1 MVETSSDN
9 QKQDSGSLS
18 TLDAAHENTDEADI
32 DLLQYFIIIAKHKR
46 SILLF
51 TFVVAL
57 ASIVVTLLLPNKYT
71 ATAVLMP
78 PRQDQSS
85 ATALLGELIGKGSSG
100 AGIATALGLQNP
112 NDLYVGI
119 LRGRTIADNLIGR
132 FKLQELYDLQTSVET
147 REELEDNT
155 TVTAG
160 KNGLIAISVE
170 DRDPKRAA
178 AIANAYV
185 EELERLTA
193 ELTFSEASQRR
204 KHFQEQVDAARIGLA
219 KADQEL
225 KVVQEQTGLIR
236 PPEQAHAIFGAMA
249 ALRGEIAAK
258 EVELTAIK
266 TFATNQNPDYARV
279 QGQLSTLRGQLVGL
293 EKSNKL
299 GLGDILLPTSKVPE
313 AGVRF
318 LEKWRNVK
326 YYETLYEL
334 LAKQLEF
341 ARIDEGKNSTIIQ
354 LVDKAVE
361 PDKKSRPK
369 RAVIVLVSTLVAG
382 VLGLLY
388 AFIKEGYENAKQD
401 PKRSRLIRKLRENL
415 RLFPK

>member
-9 QKQDSGSLS
+9 QKPADGSVS
-18 TLDAAHENTDEADI
+18 ALDAAHESTDEADI
-32 DLLQYFIIIAKHKR
+32 DVLQYFIVIAKHKR

-57 ASIVVTLLLPNKYT
+57 VSVVITLLLPNRYT

-78 PRQDQSS
+78 PRQDASS
-85 ATALLGELIGKGSSG
+85 ATAILGELIGKGSSG
-100 AGIATALGLQNP
+100 GIATALGLQNP

-119 LRGRTIADNLIGR
+119 LKGRTIADSLIER
-132 FKLQELYDLQTSVET
+132 FKLQKLYDLETLVET

-160 KNGLIAISVE
+160 KNGLIAISFE
-170 DRDPKRAA
+170 DKDPQRAA
-178 AIANAYV
+178 AVANAYI

-193 ELTFSEASQRR
+193 ALAFSEASQRR
-204 KHFQEQVDAARIGLA
+204 KHFQDQVDAARVGLA
-219 KADQEL
+219 KADQAM
-225 KVVQEQTGLIR
+225 KVVQEETGLIK

-258 EVELTAIK
+258 EVELTAMK
-266 TFATNQNPDYARV
+266 TFATNQNPDYIRLKE
-279 QGQLSTLRGQLVGL
+279 QLTTLRGQLVGL

-318 LEKWRNVK
+318 LEKWRDVK

-334 LAKQLEF
+334 LAKQLEL
-341 ARIDEGKNSTIIQ
+341 ARIDEAKNSTIIQ

-361 PDKKSRPK
+361 PDKKSKPK
-369 RAVIVLVSTLVAG
+369 RAVIVLISTLVAG

-388 AFIKEGYENAKQD
+388 AFIKEGYEAAKRD
-401 PKRSRLIRKLRENL
+401 PMRSRLILRLRENL